1 MKAILILLCSI
12 TLTAAHLQAQSMYF
26 TRNGKVSFFSK
37 TPMENIDA
45 VNNEVFSVIDF
56 QKGEIAFAILIKSFR
71 FERALMEEH
80 FNENYMESTKFPKAT
95 FNGKINNT
103 DKINLK
109 QNGTYPVQITGD
121 MTIHGVTKKI
131 TAEGK
136 MTIDDNGISALSN
149 FLLKVKDFDI
159 AIPSLVAEKIADTVE
174 VTVDC
179 QYKPKESK

>member
-1 MKAILILLCSI
+1 MKAILILLFSV
-12 TLTAAHLQAQSMYF
+12 TLTATQLHAQSMYF
-26 TRNGKVSFFSK
+26 TRNGKVNFFSK

-80 FNENYMESTKFPKAT
+80 FNENYMESTKWPKAT
-95 FNGKINNT
+95 FNGKIDNLNQV
-103 DKINLK
+103 NLK

-121 MTIHGVTKKI
+121 VTIHGVTKKI
-131 TAEGK
+131 TADGK
-136 MTIDDNGISALSN
+136 ITISDNGISALSN
-149 FLLKVKDFDI
+149 FSLRVKDFDI
-159 AIPSLVAEKIADTVE
+159 AIPSLVAEKIADTIE

-179 QYKPKESK
+179 QYKPKEGK